1 VKKFVKSCDVCVLA
15 NNPHHRL
22 HGFLQP
28 LPISTSP
35 WFSISMDFITNLP
48 PSSSNDSILVVVDY
62 LMKMVHFIMCIKTII
77 AKEWLSYF
85 LIMFFNIMVF
95 IKISFMIIVTTL
107 ALSSRP
113 RQGFV
118 KVQGKCET

>member
-22 HGFLQP
+22 HGLLQP

-62 LMKMVHFIMCIKTII
+62 LMKMVHFIMCIKTITSKGM
-77 AKEWLSYF
+77 AKL
-85 LIMFFNIMVF
+85 FFDHVFQYHGLHKNI
-95 IKISFMIIVTTL
+95 IYDHCHNPSLELTTK
-107 ALSSRP
+107 ARVCKGAG
-113 RQGFV
+113 QV
-118 KVQGKCET
+118 